1 MLRQR
6 YTPEGD
12 RISRLKKRHTRIP
25 YPKVKLKHVYRI
37 KARSDS
43 GRTVLFKTRTKS
55 PDQIKRIVAL
65 KGLTIE
71 RIGH

>member
-6 YTPEGD
+6 YTSEGD
-12 RISRLKKRHTRIP
+12 RISRIKKRHTRIP
-25 YPKVKLKHVYRI
+25 YAKVKAKHVYRV
-37 KARSDS
+37 KARSEN
-43 GRTVLFKTRTKS
+43 GKAVLFKTRAKS
-55 PDQIKRIVAL
+55 PDQIKRIAAL